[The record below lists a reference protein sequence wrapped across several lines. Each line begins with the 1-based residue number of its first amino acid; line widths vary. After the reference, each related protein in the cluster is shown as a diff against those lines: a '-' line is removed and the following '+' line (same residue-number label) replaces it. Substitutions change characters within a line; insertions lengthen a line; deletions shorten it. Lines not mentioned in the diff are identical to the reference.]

1 MTAAP
6 LPPATTRPDGD
17 QPEQPLWRNGSF
29 QAFWISRFLA
39 TVGKESAEVAY
50 PLLILATTGSAT
62 YAGAVGATQLL
73 VTGLTS
79 IPAGT
84 LADRYDRRLLLIIC
98 DGARMAL
105 LALFAVLVVLGR
117 ANLVVTLTIVVAASA
132 FLGLSNP
139 PALAAIKQL
148 VLPSQIT
155 RAATQNQIR
164 PLGATVIGS
173 PIGSSLFA
181 VGQAVPFVATALTF
195 AASALT
201 MLFVR
206 RPLQPP
212 PRTTGQDVPKRRLSD
227 GFRFIARQPVLL
239 VWIVW
244 LMGSNMAFNHTGAFL
259 ALIATARERHASE
272 SAISLM
278 LSVAGV
284 GGLVGAAIATQAIK
298 RLRPSTIFLAAAW
311 AGPVAAV
318 LLATVPGTLSLGIV
332 LACVFLRGP
341 SVNALFFA
349 YIAVLVPDDMQGR
362 VLGAVMFLSYIAQ
375 PLGIVVIGGVF
386 DAWGPHWVFAF
397 MGVVSALVALPTL
410 GHRIRTLPT
419 PEEAAT

>member
-1 MTAAP
+1 MTAAAP
-6 LPPATTRPDGD
+6 PPATVSPDDERPE
-17 QPEQPLWRNGSF
+17 PSLWRNGGF
-29 QAFWISRFLA
+29 QALWISRFLA

-73 VTGLTS
+73 VVGVMS
-79 IPAGT
+79 IPGGALT
-84 LADRYDRRLLLIIC
+84 DRFDRRRLLIIC
-98 DGARMAL
+98 DTARVVL
-105 LALFAVLVVLGR
+105 LGLFAALVAADR
-117 ANLVVTLTIVVAASA
+117 ANLAVTLTIVVAASA

-148 VLPSQIT
+148 VPASQVT
-155 RAATQNQIR
+155 RAAAQNQIR
-164 PLGATVIGS
+164 PLGATVVGS

-181 VGQAVPFVATALTF
+181 VGRAVPFLATGLTF
-195 AASALT
+195 VCSALAL
-201 MLFVR
+201 LFIR
-206 RPLQPP
+206 RPLQAPP
-212 PRTTGQDVPKRRLSD
+212 QPAEREEPKRRVSD
-227 GFRFIARQPVLL
+227 GFRFIRRQPILL

-272 SAISLM
+272 AEISLM
-278 LSVAGV
+278 LSVAGA
-284 GGLVGAAIATQAIK
+284 GGLVGAAVATQVIK
-298 RLRPSTIFLAAAW
+298 RWRPSTIFLVAAW

-318 LLATVPGTLSLGIV
+318 LLATVPGVLSLGVI

-349 YIAVLVPDDMQGR
+349 YVAVLVPDALQGR

-375 PLGIVVIGGVF
+375 PLGIVVIGAVF
-386 DAWGPHWVFAF
+386 DHWGPDWVFVF

-410 GHRIRTLPT
+410 GRRIRTLP
-419 PEEAAT
+419 PPAEAA